1 MLVGLLIENFIFV
14 ETQNSIFVE
23 TQNSIFVETQNFASL
38 QVRLIGKLFFQN
50 VYENY

>member
-1 MLVGLLIENFIFV
+1 MQNYIFV
-14 ETQNSIFVE
+14 VTENY
-23 TQNSIFVETQNFASL
+23 IFVETQNFASL